1 MLAQRVPEASGF
13 SNVEIELHQLKV
25 SFLMIYKQNVQIDK
39 NRGQVFNLR
48 RTRLAEH
55 VGI

>member
-1 MLAQRVPEASGF
+1 MLAQRVPKASGF